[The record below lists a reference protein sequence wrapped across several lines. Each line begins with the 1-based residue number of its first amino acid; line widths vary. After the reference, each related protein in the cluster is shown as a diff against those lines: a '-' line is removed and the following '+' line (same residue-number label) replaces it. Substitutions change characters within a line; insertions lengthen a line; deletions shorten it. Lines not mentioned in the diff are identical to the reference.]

1 MKKVSLGEMWRSEAT
16 GDVYVVTSF
25 CREVLSCYA
34 YLRSV
39 ERRSSES
46 LKKVKLIK
54 TDSGETLV
62 GFRVAEIV

>member
-1 MKKVSLGEMWRSEAT
+1 MRKVSLGEMWRSEAT

-39 ERRSSES
+39 ERGKSES
-46 LKKVKLIK
+46 LKRVKLLK
-54 TDSGETLV
+54 TDFGETLV
-62 GFRVAEIV
+62 GFTMAEIV